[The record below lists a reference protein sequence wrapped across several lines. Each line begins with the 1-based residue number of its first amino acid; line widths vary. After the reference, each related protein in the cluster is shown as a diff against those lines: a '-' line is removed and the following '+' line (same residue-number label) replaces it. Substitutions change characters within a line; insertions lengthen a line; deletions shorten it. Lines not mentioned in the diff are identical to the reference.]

1 MFDLILSTESRV
13 LSTNIIDFEKQAD
26 QFLSTLTV
34 KFETDEDFAAAKEE
48 VKTLKEVEDK
58 IRAAIKSAQ
67 SGEIAA
73 LITSAENIA
82 ERFRQERLAR
92 DKLVKSKESEI
103 KENIVNTAFE
113 NISKVRYGYESDI
126 SLALE
131 RTMPKQDLL
140 KRLHNAT
147 ARRSTLATLQKA
159 VQAEENLIL
168 AELAQESARL
178 IARKKFLPVSHE
190 HLFKDWLEL
199 IISNCDLKPIV
210 EERIEMEEQR
220 EQARIAQAQAE
231 AEKARIAQAQ
241 AEVEKARIAQAQ
253 AEVEKAKTEEVETES
268 AVEKTQENLTAP
280 SDELLQDF
288 IISIRL
294 NQIIKSQAIAIA
306 RGLKERFGD
315 AVKLNKAKE
324 EK

>member
-34 KFETDEDFAAAKEE
+34 KFETDEDFASAKEE

-58 IRAAIKSAQ
+58 IRNSIKLAQ
-67 SGEIAA
+67 SGEIAK
-73 LITSAENIA
+73 LIESAEKIA
-82 ERFRQERLAR
+82 EKFREERLKR

-199 IISNCDLKPIV
+199 ITSNCDLKPIV
-210 EERIEMEEQR
+210 EERIEMEERR
-220 EQARIAQAQAE
+220 EQARIAQAE
-231 AEKARIAQAQ
+231 AEKAKKKEA
-241 AEVEKARIAQAQ
+241 
-253 AEVEKAKTEEVETES
+253 ETES
-268 AVEKTQENLTAP
+268 SVEKTQENLTALNEND
-280 SDELLQDF
+280 SKTYRFEVRIGFTSTLSKAIELAKQVKEQF
-288 IISIRL
+288 
-294 NQIIKSQAIAIA
+294 
-306 RGLKERFGD
+306 GLENNVSLK
-315 AVKLNKAKE
+315 KMN
-324 EK
+324 

>member
-1 MFDLILSTESRV
+1 MIMTWSKKEINMLDLILSTESRV
-13 LSTNIIDFEKQAD
+13 LSTNITDFEKQAD

-48 VKTLKEVEDK
+48 VKILKEVEDK
-58 IRAAIKSAQ
+58 IRNSIKLAQ
-67 SGEIAA
+67 SGEIAK
-73 LITSAENIA
+73 LIESAEKIA
-82 ERFRQERLAR
+82 EKFREERLKR

-126 SLALE
+126 SIALE

-147 ARRSTLATLQKA
+147 ARRSTLATLTKA

-178 IARKKFLPVSHE
+178 IARRKLLPVSHE

-199 IISNCDLKPIV
+199 ITSNCDLKPIV

-231 AEKARIAQAQ
+231 AEKA
-241 AEVEKARIAQAQ
+241 
-253 AEVEKAKTEEVETES
+253 KTEEAETES
-268 AVEKTQENLTAP
+268 AVEKTQENLTALA
-280 SDELLQDF
+280 DEQLQDF

-294 NQIIKSQAIAIA
+294 NQITKSQAIAIA

-315 AVKLNKAKE
+315 AVKLNKVKE

>member
-13 LSTNIIDFEKQAD
+13 LSTNITDFEKQSD
-26 QFLSTLTV
+26 QFLATLTQ
-34 KFETDEDFAAAKEE
+34 KFESDEDFAAAKEE
-48 VKTLKEVEDK
+48 VKTLKEIEDK
-58 IRAAIKSAQ
+58 IRNSIKLAQ
-67 SGEIAA
+67 SGEISK
-73 LITSAENIA
+73 LIESAEKIA
-82 ERFRQERLAR
+82 EKFREERLKR
-92 DKLVKSKESEI
+92 DKLVKAKESEI

-126 SLALE
+126 SIALE
-131 RTMPKQDLL
+131 HTMPKQDLL

-147 ARRSTLATLQKA
+147 ARRSTLATLTKA
-159 VQAEENLIL
+159 VQTEENLIL

-178 IARKKFLPVSHE
+178 IARRKLLPVSHE

-199 IISNCDLKPIV
+199 ITSNCDLKPIV
-210 EERIEMEEQR
+210 EERIQMEEQR

-231 AEKARIAQAQ
+231 AEKAKT
-241 AEVEKARIAQAQ
+241 EKA
-253 AEVEKAKTEEVETES
+253 ETER
-268 AVEKTQENLTAP
+268 ALEKTQENLTAL
-280 SDELLQDF
+280 SDEPLQDF

-306 RGLKERFGD
+306 LGLKEQFGD

>member
-1 MFDLILSTESRV
+1 MLDLILSTESRV
-13 LSTNIIDFEKQAD
+13 LSTNITDFEKQAD

-48 VKTLKEVEDK
+48 VKILKEVEDK
-58 IRAAIKSAQ
+58 IRNSIKLAQ
-67 SGEIAA
+67 SGEIAK
-73 LITSAENIA
+73 LIESAEKIA
-82 ERFRQERLAR
+82 EKFREERLKR

-126 SLALE
+126 SIALE

-147 ARRSTLATLQKA
+147 ARRSTLATLTKA

-178 IARKKFLPVSHE
+178 IARRKLLPVSHE

-199 IISNCDLKPIV
+199 ITSNCDLKPIV

-231 AEKARIAQAQ
+231 AEKA
-241 AEVEKARIAQAQ
+241 
-253 AEVEKAKTEEVETES
+253 KTEEADTES
-268 AVEKTQENLTAP
+268 AVEKTQENLTALA
-280 SDELLQDF
+280 DEQLQDF

-294 NQIIKSQAIAIA
+294 NQITKSQAIAIA

-315 AVKLNKAKE
+315 AVKLNKVKE

>member
-13 LSTNIIDFEKQAD
+13 LSTNITDFEKQAD

-58 IRAAIKSAQ
+58 IRNSIKLAQ
-67 SGEIAA
+67 SGEIAK
-73 LITSAENIA
+73 LIESAEKIA
-82 ERFRQERLAR
+82 EKFREERLKR

-199 IISNCDLKPIV
+199 ITSNCDLKPIV
-210 EERIEMEEQR
+210 EERIEMEERR
-220 EQARIAQAQAE
+220 EQARIAQAQA
-231 AEKARIAQAQ
+231 QAQ
-241 AEVEKARIAQAQ
+241 AEA
-253 AEVEKAKTEEVETES
+253 EKAKTEESETES
-268 AVEKTQENLTAP
+268 TVEKTQENLTALNEND
-280 SDELLQDF
+280 SKTYQFEVRIGFTSTLSKAIELAKQVKEQF
-288 IISIRL
+288 
-294 NQIIKSQAIAIA
+294 
-306 RGLKERFGD
+306 GLENNVSLK
-315 AVKLNKAKE
+315 KMN
-324 EK
+324 

>member
-1 MFDLILSTESRV
+1 MLDLILSTESRV
-13 LSTNIIDFEKQAD
+13 LSTNIIDFEKQAN

-58 IRAAIKSAQ
+58 IRNSIKLAQ
-67 SGEIAA
+67 SGEIAK
-73 LITSAENIA
+73 LIESAEKIA
-82 ERFRQERLAR
+82 EKFREERLKR

-126 SLALE
+126 SIALE

-147 ARRSTLATLQKA
+147 ARRSTLATLTKA

-178 IARKKFLPVSHE
+178 ISRRKLLPVSHE

-199 IISNCDLKPIV
+199 ITSNCDLKPIV

-220 EQARIAQAQAE
+220 EQARVAQAQAQAE
-231 AEKARIAQAQ
+231 AEKA
-241 AEVEKARIAQAQ
+241 
-253 AEVEKAKTEEVETES
+253 KTGEAETES
-268 AVEKTQENLTAP
+268 AVEKTQENLTAL
-280 SDELLQDF
+280 SDEPLQDF

-294 NQIIKSQAIAIA
+294 NQITKSQAIAIA
-306 RGLKERFGD
+306 RELKERFDD

>member
-1 MFDLILSTESRV
+1 MFDLILSTESHV
-13 LSTNIIDFEKQAD
+13 LSTNITDFEKQAD

-58 IRAAIKSAQ
+58 IRSAIKSAQ

-92 DKLVKSKESEI
+92 DKLVKLKESEI

-178 IARKKFLPVSHE
+178 IARRKLLPVSHE

-199 IISNCDLKPIV
+199 ITSSCDLKLIV
-210 EERIEMEEQR
+210 EERIEMEERR
-220 EQARIAQAQAE
+220 EQARIAQAQAQ
-231 AEKARIAQAQ
+231 AQAQ
-241 AEVEKARIAQAQ
+241 AEA
-253 AEVEKAKTEEVETES
+253 EKAKKEEAETES
-268 AVEKTQENLTAP
+268 SVEKTQENLTAL
-280 SDELLQDF
+280 SDEPLQDF

-294 NQIIKSQAIAIA
+294 NQITKSQAIAIA

>member
-1 MFDLILSTESRV
+1 MLDLILSTESRV
-13 LSTNIIDFEKQAD
+13 LSTNIVDFEKRAD
-26 QFLSTLTV
+26 QFLSTLTN
-34 KFETDEDFAAAKEE
+34 KFETDDDFAAAKEE
-48 VKTLKEVEDK
+48 VKILKEVEDK

-67 SGEIAA
+67 SGEIAK
-73 LITSAENIA
+73 LIESAEKIA
-82 ERFRQERLAR
+82 EKFREERLKR

-131 RTMPKQDLL
+131 RTIPKQDLL

-199 IISNCDLKPIV
+199 ITSNCDLKPIV
-210 EERIEMEEQR
+210 EERIEMEERR
-220 EQARIAQAQAE
+220 EQARIAQAE
-231 AEKARIAQAQ
+231 AEKAKKKEA
-241 AEVEKARIAQAQ
+241 
-253 AEVEKAKTEEVETES
+253 ETES
-268 AVEKTQENLTAP
+268 SVEKTQENLTALNEND
-280 SDELLQDF
+280 SKTYRFEVRIGFTSTLSKAIELAKQVKEQF
-288 IISIRL
+288 
-294 NQIIKSQAIAIA
+294 
-306 RGLKERFGD
+306 GLENNVSLK
-315 AVKLNKAKE
+315 KMN
-324 EK
+324 

>member
-1 MFDLILSTESRV
+1 MLDLILSTESRV
-13 LSTNIIDFEKQAD
+13 LSTNITDFEKQAD

-58 IRAAIKSAQ
+58 IRNSIKLAQ
-67 SGEIAA
+67 SGEIAK
-73 LITSAENIA
+73 LIESAEKIA
-82 ERFRQERLAR
+82 EKFREERLKR

-131 RTMPKQDLL
+131 RTMPKRDLL

-159 VQAEENLIL
+159 VRAEENLIL

-199 IISNCDLKPIV
+199 ITSNCDLKPIV
-210 EERIEMEEQR
+210 EERIQMEEQR
-220 EQARIAQAQAE
+220 EQARIAQAQVE

-241 AEVEKARIAQAQ
+241 AEA
-253 AEVEKAKTEEVETES
+253 EKAKIEEAETES

-280 SDELLQDF
+280 SDEQLQDF

>member
-13 LSTNIIDFEKQAD
+13 LSTNITDFEKQAD

-34 KFETDEDFAAAKEE
+34 KFETDEDFAVAKEE

-58 IRAAIKSAQ
+58 IRNSIKLAQ
-67 SGEIAA
+67 SGEIAK
-73 LITSAENIA
+73 LIESAEKIA
-82 ERFRQERLAR
+82 EKFREERLKR

-126 SLALE
+126 SIALE
-131 RTMPKQDLL
+131 CTMPKQDLL

-147 ARRSTLATLQKA
+147 ARRSTLATLTKA
-159 VQAEENLIL
+159 VQTEENLIL

-178 IARKKFLPVSHE
+178 ISRRKLLPVSHE

-199 IISNCDLKPIV
+199 ITSNCDLKPIV

-220 EQARIAQAQAE
+220 EQARIAQAQAQAE
-231 AEKARIAQAQ
+231 AEKAK
-241 AEVEKARIAQAQ
+241 AEEA
-253 AEVEKAKTEEVETES
+253 ETES
-268 AVEKTQENLTAP
+268 AVEKTQENLIAL
-280 SDELLQDF
+280 SDEPLQDF
-288 IISIRL
+288 IISIHL
-294 NQIIKSQAIAIA
+294 NQVAQSQAISIA
-306 RGLKERFGD
+306 RELKAQFGD
-315 AVKLNKAKE
+315 TVKLNKAK
-324 EK
+324 

>member
-13 LSTNIIDFEKQAD
+13 LSTNITDFEKQAD
-26 QFLSTLTV
+26 QFLATLTQ
-34 KFETDEDFAAAKEE
+34 KFESDEDFAAAKEE

-92 DKLVKSKESEI
+92 DKLVKLKESEI

-199 IISNCDLKPIV
+199 ITSNCDLKPIV
-210 EERIEMEEQR
+210 EDRIQMEEQR
-220 EQARIAQAQAE
+220 EQARIAQAQVE

-241 AEVEKARIAQAQ
+241 AEA
-253 AEVEKAKTEEVETES
+253 EKAKIEEDETKS
-268 AVEKTQENLTAP
+268 AVEKTQENSTAL
-280 SDELLQDF
+280 SDEPTFNFEVRIAFTGTQE
-288 IISIRL
+288 
-294 NQIIKSQAIAIA
+294 QAIALA
-306 RGLKERFGD
+306 RKVKAQYGDNVSLK
-315 AVKLNKAKE
+315 KMN
-324 EK
+324 

>member
-1 MFDLILSTESRV
+1 MTWSKKEINMLDLILSTESRV
-13 LSTNIIDFEKQAD
+13 LSTNITDFEKQAD

-48 VKTLKEVEDK
+48 VKILKEVEDK
-58 IRAAIKSAQ
+58 IRNSIKLAQ
-67 SGEIAA
+67 SGEIAK
-73 LITSAENIA
+73 LIESAEKIA
-82 ERFRQERLAR
+82 EKFREERLKR

-126 SLALE
+126 SIALE

-147 ARRSTLATLQKA
+147 ARRSTLATLTKA

-178 IARKKFLPVSHE
+178 IARRKLLPVSHE

-199 IISNCDLKPIV
+199 ITSNCDLKPIV
-210 EERIEMEEQR
+210 EERIEMEEQQ

-231 AEKARIAQAQ
+231 AEKA
-241 AEVEKARIAQAQ
+241 
-253 AEVEKAKTEEVETES
+253 KTEEAETES
-268 AVEKTQENLTAP
+268 AVEKTQENLTAL
-280 SDELLQDF
+280 SDEPLQDF

-294 NQIIKSQAIAIA
+294 NQITKSQAIAIA

-315 AVKLNKAKE
+315 AVKLNKVKE

>member
-58 IRAAIKSAQ
+58 IRNSIKLAQ
-67 SGEIAA
+67 SGEIAK
-73 LITSAENIA
+73 LIESAEKIA
-82 ERFRQERLAR
+82 EKFREERLKR

-126 SLALE
+126 SIALE

-178 IARKKFLPVSHE
+178 IARRKLLPVSHE

-199 IISNCDLKPIV
+199 ITSNSDLKPIV
-210 EERIEMEEQR
+210 EERIQMEEQR
-220 EQARIAQAQAE
+220 EQARIAQVQAE
-231 AEKARIAQAQ
+231 AEKA
-241 AEVEKARIAQAQ
+241 
-253 AEVEKAKTEEVETES
+253 KTEEAETES
-268 AVEKTQENLTAP
+268 AVEKTQENLTAL
-280 SDELLQDF
+280 SDEPLQDF

-294 NQIIKSQAIAIA
+294 NQITKSQAIAIA

>member
-1 MFDLILSTESRV
+1 MLDLILSTESRV
-13 LSTNIIDFEKQAD
+13 LSTNITDFEKQAD

-48 VKTLKEVEDK
+48 VKILKEVEDK
-58 IRAAIKSAQ
+58 IRNSIKLAQ
-67 SGEIAA
+67 SGEIAK
-73 LITSAENIA
+73 LIESAEKIA
-82 ERFRQERLAR
+82 EKFREERLKR

-126 SLALE
+126 SIALE

-147 ARRSTLATLQKA
+147 ARRSTLATLTKA

-178 IARKKFLPVSHE
+178 IARRKLLPVSHE

-199 IISNCDLKPIV
+199 ITSNCDLKPIV

-231 AEKARIAQAQ
+231 AEKA
-241 AEVEKARIAQAQ
+241 KT
-253 AEVEKAKTEEVETES
+253 EKAKTER
-268 AVEKTQENLTAP
+268 ALEKTQENLTAL
-280 SDELLQDF
+280 SDEPLQDF

-306 RGLKERFGD
+306 LGLKERFGD

>member
-13 LSTNIIDFEKQAD
+13 LSTNIADFEKQAD

-58 IRAAIKSAQ
+58 IRNSIKLAQ
-67 SGEIAA
+67 SGEIAK
-73 LITSAENIA
+73 LIESAEKIA
-82 ERFRQERLAR
+82 EKFREERLKR

-147 ARRSTLATLQKA
+147 ARRSTLATLTKA

-178 IARKKFLPVSHE
+178 IARRKLLPVSHE

-220 EQARIAQAQAE
+220 EQARIAQAEAEKARVAQAQAE
-231 AEKARIAQAQ
+231 AEKA
-241 AEVEKARIAQAQ
+241 
-253 AEVEKAKTEEVETES
+253 KTEEAETES
-268 AVEKTQENLTAP
+268 SVEKTQENSTAL
-280 SDELLQDF
+280 SDEPTF
-288 IISIRL
+288 NFEIRIAFTGT
-294 NQIIKSQAIAIA
+294 QEQAIALA
-306 RGLKERFGD
+306 RKVKAQYGDNVSLK
-315 AVKLNKAKE
+315 KMN
-324 EK
+324 

>member
-13 LSTNIIDFEKQAD
+13 LSTNITDFEKQAD

-48 VKTLKEVEDK
+48 VKTLKEVEGK
-58 IRAAIKSAQ
+58 IRNSIKLAQ
-67 SGEIAA
+67 SGEIAK
-73 LITSAENIA
+73 LIESAEKIA
-82 ERFRQERLAR
+82 EKFREERLKR

-126 SLALE
+126 SIALE
-131 RTMPKQDLL
+131 CTMPKQDLL

-199 IISNCDLKPIV
+199 ITSNCDLKPIV
-210 EERIEMEEQR
+210 EERIEMEERR
-220 EQARIAQAQAE
+220 EQARIAQAEAE
-231 AEKARIAQAQ
+231 AE
-241 AEVEKARIAQAQ
+241 AEA
-253 AEVEKAKTEEVETES
+253 EKAKTEEVETES
-268 AVEKTQENLTAP
+268 AVEKTQENLT
-280 SDELLQDF
+280 ELNENDSKTYRFEVRIGFTSTL
-288 IISIRL
+288 S
-294 NQIIKSQAIAIA
+294 KAIELAKQVKEQF
-306 RGLKERFGD
+306 GLENNVSLK
-315 AVKLNKAKE
+315 KMN
-324 EK
+324 

>member
-13 LSTNIIDFEKQAD
+13 LSTNITDFEKQSD
-26 QFLSTLTV
+26 QFLATLTQ
-34 KFETDEDFAAAKEE
+34 KFESDEDFAAAKEE
-48 VKTLKEVEDK
+48 VKTLKEIEDK
-58 IRAAIKSAQ
+58 IRNSIKLAQ
-67 SGEIAA
+67 SGEIAK
-73 LITSAENIA
+73 LIESAEKIA
-82 ERFRQERLAR
+82 EKFREERLKR

-126 SLALE
+126 SIALE

-147 ARRSTLATLQKA
+147 ARRSTLATLTKA
-159 VQAEENLIL
+159 VQTEENLIL

-178 IARKKFLPVSHE
+178 IARRKLLPVSHE

-199 IISNCDLKPIV
+199 ITSNCDLKPIV
-210 EERIEMEEQR
+210 EERIQMEEQR

-231 AEKARIAQAQ
+231 AEKAKT
-241 AEVEKARIAQAQ
+241 EKA
-253 AEVEKAKTEEVETES
+253 ETER
-268 AVEKTQENLTAP
+268 ALEKTQENLTAL
-280 SDELLQDF
+280 SDEPLQDF

-306 RGLKERFGD
+306 LGLKERFGD

>member
-13 LSTNIIDFEKQAD
+13 LSTNITDFEKQAD
-26 QFLSTLTV
+26 QFLATLTQ
-34 KFETDEDFAAAKEE
+34 KFESDDDFLAAKEE
-48 VKTLKEVEDK
+48 VKILKEVEEK
-58 IRAAIKSAQ
+58 IRNSIKLAQ
-67 SGEIAA
+67 SGEIAK
-73 LITSAENIA
+73 LIESAEKIA
-82 ERFRQERLAR
+82 EKFREERLKR

-147 ARRSTLATLQKA
+147 ARRSMLSTLTKA
-159 VQAEENLIL
+159 VQTEENLIL

-178 IARKKFLPVSHE
+178 IARRKLLPVSHE

-199 IISNCDLKPIV
+199 ITSNCDLKPIV

-220 EQARIAQAQAE
+220 EQARIAQAEAEKARVAQVQAQAE
-231 AEKARIAQAQ
+231 AEKA
-241 AEVEKARIAQAQ
+241 
-253 AEVEKAKTEEVETES
+253 KTEEAETES
-268 AVEKTQENLTAP
+268 TVEKTQENLTALNEND
-280 SDELLQDF
+280 SKTYQFEVRIGFTSTLSKAIELAKQVKEQF
-288 IISIRL
+288 
-294 NQIIKSQAIAIA
+294 
-306 RGLKERFGD
+306 GLENNVSLK
-315 AVKLNKAKE
+315 KMN
-324 EK
+324 

>member
-13 LSTNIIDFEKQAD
+13 LTTNITDFEKQAD

-67 SGEIAA
+67 SGEIAK
-73 LITSAENIA
+73 LIESAEKIA
-82 ERFRQERLAR
+82 EKFREERLKR

-113 NISKVRYGYESDI
+113 NISKVRYGYDSDI
-126 SLALE
+126 SIALE
-131 RTMPKQDLL
+131 RTMPKQDLC

-178 IARKKFLPVSHE
+178 IARRKLLPVSHE

-199 IISNCDLKPIV
+199 ITSNCDLKPIV
-210 EERIEMEEQR
+210 EERIEMEERR
-220 EQARIAQAQAE
+220 EQARIAQAQAQAE
-231 AEKARIAQAQ
+231 AEKAKMGEA
-241 AEVEKARIAQAQ
+241 
-253 AEVEKAKTEEVETES
+253 ETES
-268 AVEKTQENLTAP
+268 VVEKTQENLTAL
-280 SDELLQDF
+280 SDEPLQDF
-288 IISIRL
+288 IISIHL
-294 NQIIKSQAIAIA
+294 NQVAQSQAISIA
-306 RGLKERFGD
+306 RELKAQFGD
-315 AVKLNKAKE
+315 TVKLNKAK
-324 EK
+324 

>member
-34 KFETDEDFAAAKEE
+34 KFETDEDFAVAKEE

-58 IRAAIKSAQ
+58 IRNSIKLAQ
-67 SGEIAA
+67 SGEIAK
-73 LITSAENIA
+73 LIESAEKIA
-82 ERFRQERLAR
+82 EKFREERLKR

-103 KENIVNTAFE
+103 KKNIVNTAFE

-126 SLALE
+126 SIALE

-178 IARKKFLPVSHE
+178 IARRKLLPVSHE

-199 IISNCDLKPIV
+199 ITSNCDLKPIV
-210 EERIEMEEQR
+210 EERIEMEERR
-220 EQARIAQAQAE
+220 EQARIAQAQAQAE
-231 AEKARIAQAQ
+231 AEKA
-241 AEVEKARIAQAQ
+241 K
-253 AEVEKAKTEEVETES
+253 KEEAETES
-268 AVEKTQENLTAP
+268 SVEKTQENLTAL
-280 SDELLQDF
+280 SDEPLQDF
-288 IISIRL
+288 IISIHL
-294 NQIIKSQAIAIA
+294 NQVAQSQAISIA
-306 RGLKERFGD
+306 LELKAQFGD
-315 AVKLNKAKE
+315 TVKLNKAK
-324 EK
+324 

>member
-13 LSTNIIDFEKQAD
+13 LTTNITDFEKQAD

-67 SGEIAA
+67 SGEIAK
-73 LITSAENIA
+73 LIESAEKIA
-82 ERFRQERLAR
+82 EKFREERLKR

-126 SLALE
+126 SIALE
-131 RTMPKQDLL
+131 RTMPKQDLF

-178 IARKKFLPVSHE
+178 IARRKLLPVSHE

-199 IISNCDLKPIV
+199 ITSNCDLKPIV
-210 EERIEMEEQR
+210 EERIEMEERR
-220 EQARIAQAQAE
+220 EQARIAQAQAQAE
-231 AEKARIAQAQ
+231 AEKAKMGEA
-241 AEVEKARIAQAQ
+241 
-253 AEVEKAKTEEVETES
+253 ETES
-268 AVEKTQENLTAP
+268 VVEKTQENLTAL
-280 SDELLQDF
+280 SDEPLQDF
-288 IISIRL
+288 IISIHL
-294 NQIIKSQAIAIA
+294 NQVAQSQAISIA
-306 RGLKERFGD
+306 RELKAQFGD
-315 AVKLNKAKE
+315 TVKLNKAK
-324 EK
+324 

>member
-1 MFDLILSTESRV
+1 MIMTWSKKEINMLDLILSTESRV
-13 LSTNIIDFEKQAD
+13 LSTNITDFEKQAD

-48 VKTLKEVEDK
+48 VKILKEVEDK
-58 IRAAIKSAQ
+58 IRNSIKLAQ
-67 SGEIAA
+67 SGEIAK
-73 LITSAENIA
+73 LIESAEKIA
-82 ERFRQERLAR
+82 EKFREERLKR
-92 DKLVKSKESEI
+92 DKLVKSKESDI

-147 ARRSTLATLQKA
+147 ARRSTLATLTKA

-178 IARKKFLPVSHE
+178 IARRKLLPVSHE

-199 IISNCDLKPIV
+199 ITSNCDLKPIV

-231 AEKARIAQAQ
+231 AEKA
-241 AEVEKARIAQAQ
+241 
-253 AEVEKAKTEEVETES
+253 KTEEAETES
-268 AVEKTQENLTAP
+268 AVEKTQENLTALA
-280 SDELLQDF
+280 DEQLQDF

-294 NQIIKSQAIAIA
+294 NQITKSQAIAIA
-306 RGLKERFGD
+306 SGLKERFGD
-315 AVKLNKAKE
+315 AVKLNKVKE

>member
-13 LSTNIIDFEKQAD
+13 LTTNITDFEKQAD

-58 IRAAIKSAQ
+58 IRNSIKLAQ
-67 SGEIAA
+67 SGEIAK
-73 LITSAENIA
+73 LIESAEKIA
-82 ERFRQERLAR
+82 EKFREERLKR

-126 SLALE
+126 SIALE

-147 ARRSTLATLQKA
+147 SRRSTLATLTKA
-159 VQAEENLIL
+159 VQTEENLIL
-168 AELAQESARL
+168 AELAQESTRL
-178 IARKKFLPVSHE
+178 IARRKLLPVSHE

-199 IISNCDLKPIV
+199 ITSNCDLKPIV

-220 EQARIAQAQAE
+220 EQARIAQAEAEKARVAQAQAQAE
-231 AEKARIAQAQ
+231 AEKA
-241 AEVEKARIAQAQ
+241 
-253 AEVEKAKTEEVETES
+253 KTEEAETES
-268 AVEKTQENLTAP
+268 TVEKTQENLTALNEND
-280 SDELLQDF
+280 SKTYQFEVRIGFTSTLSKAIELAKQVKEQF
-288 IISIRL
+288 
-294 NQIIKSQAIAIA
+294 
-306 RGLKERFGD
+306 GLENNVSLK
-315 AVKLNKAKE
+315 KMN
-324 EK
+324 

>member
-13 LSTNIIDFEKQAD
+13 LSTNITDFEKQAD
-26 QFLSTLTV
+26 QFLATLTQ
-34 KFETDEDFAAAKEE
+34 KFESDEDFAAAKEE

-58 IRAAIKSAQ
+58 IRNSIKLAQ

-92 DKLVKSKESEI
+92 DKLVKLKESEI

-131 RTMPKQDLL
+131 RTMSKQDLL

-147 ARRSTLATLQKA
+147 ARRSMLSTLTKA

-178 IARKKFLPVSHE
+178 ISRRKLLPVSHE

-199 IISNCDLKPIV
+199 ITSNCDLKSIV
-210 EERIEMEEQR
+210 EERIQMEEQR

-231 AEKARIAQAQ
+231 
-241 AEVEKARIAQAQ
+241 VEKARVTQ
-253 AEVEKAKTEEVETES
+253 AEDEKAKTEEAETES
-268 AVEKTQENLTAP
+268 AVEKTQENLTTLNENDSKTYLFEVRIGFTSTLSKAI
-280 SDELLQDF
+280 ELAKQVKEQF
-288 IISIRL
+288 
-294 NQIIKSQAIAIA
+294 
-306 RGLKERFGD
+306 GLENNVSLK
-315 AVKLNKAKE
+315 KMN
-324 EK
+324 

>member
-13 LSTNIIDFEKQAD
+13 LSTNITDFEKQAN

-34 KFETDEDFAAAKEE
+34 KFETDEDFVAAKEE

-58 IRAAIKSAQ
+58 IRNSIKLAQ
-67 SGEIAA
+67 NGEIAK
-73 LITSAENIA
+73 LIESAEKIA
-82 ERFRQERLAR
+82 EKFREERLKR

-147 ARRSTLATLQKA
+147 ARRSTLATLTKA

-178 IARKKFLPVSHE
+178 IARRKLLPVSHE

-199 IISNCDLKPIV
+199 ITSNCDLKPIV

-220 EQARIAQAQAE
+220 EQARVAQAQAE
-231 AEKARIAQAQ
+231 AEKA
-241 AEVEKARIAQAQ
+241 
-253 AEVEKAKTEEVETES
+253 KTEEAETES
-268 AVEKTQENLTAP
+268 AVEKTQENLTALSNEP
-280 SDELLQDF
+280 LQDF
-288 IISIRL
+288 IISIHL
-294 NQIIKSQAIAIA
+294 NQVAQSQAISIA
-306 RGLKERFGD
+306 RELKAQFGD
-315 AVKLNKAKE
+315 TVKLNKAK
-324 EK
+324 

>member
-1 MFDLILSTESRV
+1 MLDLILSTESRV
-13 LSTNIIDFEKQAD
+13 LSSNITDFEKQAD

-34 KFETDEDFAAAKEE
+34 KFETDEDFVAAKEE

-92 DKLVKSKESEI
+92 DKLVKLKESEI

-199 IISNCDLKPIV
+199 ITSNCDLKPIV
-210 EERIEMEEQR
+210 EERIEMEERR

-231 AEKARIAQAQ
+231 AEK
-241 AEVEKARIAQAQ
+241 
-253 AEVEKAKTEEVETES
+253 KAKTEEVETES
-268 AVEKTQENLTAP
+268 AVEKTQENLTAL
-280 SDELLQDF
+280 SDEPLQDF
-288 IISIRL
+288 IISIHL
-294 NQIIKSQAIAIA
+294 NQVAQSQAISIA
-306 RGLKERFGD
+306 LELKAQFGD
-315 AVKLNKAKE
+315 TVKLNKAK
-324 EK
+324 

>member
-1 MFDLILSTESRV
+1 MTTEFNLVLTTESKV
-13 LSTNIIDFEKQAD
+13 LSTNIVEFEKQAE
-26 QFLSTLTV
+26 QFLATLTN
-34 KFETDEDFAAAKEE
+34 KFETDDDFAAAKEE

-73 LITSAENIA
+73 LIASAENIA
-82 ERFRQERLAR
+82 DRFRQERLAR
-92 DKLVKSKESEI
+92 DKLVKLKESEI

-126 SLALE
+126 SIALE

-147 ARRSTLATLQKA
+147 ARRSTLATLTKA

-178 IARKKFLPVSHE
+178 IARRKFLPVSYE
-190 HLFKDWLEL
+190 HLFKDLLEL
-199 IISNCDLKPIV
+199 ITSNCDLKPIV
-210 EERIEMEEQR
+210 EERIEMEERR

-231 AEKARIAQAQ
+231 AEQ
-241 AEVEKARIAQAQ
+241 
-253 AEVEKAKTEEVETES
+253 AKTEEAETERT
-268 AVEKTQENLTAP
+268 VEKTQENVTALF
-280 SDELLQDF
+280 DEPQQDF

-294 NQIIKSQAIAIA
+294 NQITKSQAIAIS

>member
-13 LSTNIIDFEKQAD
+13 LSTNITDFEKQAD

-58 IRAAIKSAQ
+58 IRNSIKLAQ
-67 SGEIAA
+67 SGEIAK
-73 LITSAENIA
+73 LIESAEKIA
-82 ERFRQERLAR
+82 EKFREERLKR

-126 SLALE
+126 SIALE

-178 IARKKFLPVSHE
+178 IARRKLLPVSHE

-199 IISNCDLKPIV
+199 ITSNCDLKPIV
-210 EERIEMEEQR
+210 EERIEMEERR

-231 AEKARIAQAQ
+231 AEKA
-241 AEVEKARIAQAQ
+241 
-253 AEVEKAKTEEVETES
+253 KTEEAEIGS
-268 AVEKTQENLTAP
+268 AVEKTQENLTALNEND
-280 SDELLQDF
+280 SKTYRFEVRIGFTSTLSKAIELAKQVKEQF
-288 IISIRL
+288 
-294 NQIIKSQAIAIA
+294 
-306 RGLKERFGD
+306 GLENNVSLK
-315 AVKLNKAKE
+315 KMN
-324 EK
+324 

>member
-13 LSTNIIDFEKQAD
+13 LSTNITDFEKQAD
-26 QFLSTLTV
+26 QFLSTLTI

-58 IRAAIKSAQ
+58 IRNSIKLAQ
-67 SGEIAA
+67 SGEIAK
-73 LITSAENIA
+73 LIESAEKIA
-82 ERFRQERLAR
+82 EKFREERLKR

-131 RTMPKQDLL
+131 HTMPKQDLL

-199 IISNCDLKPIV
+199 ITSNCDLKPIV
-210 EERIEMEEQR
+210 EERIEMEERR
-220 EQARIAQAQAE
+220 EQARIAQAQA
-231 AEKARIAQAQ
+231 QAQ
-241 AEVEKARIAQAQ
+241 AEA
-253 AEVEKAKTEEVETES
+253 EKAKTEEAETES
-268 AVEKTQENLTAP
+268 TVEKTQENLTALNEND
-280 SDELLQDF
+280 SKTYRFEVRIGFTSTLSKAIELAKQVKEQFSLENNV
-288 IISIRL
+288 S
-294 NQIIKSQAIAIA
+294 
-306 RGLKERFGD
+306 LK
-315 AVKLNKAKE
+315 KMN
-324 EK
+324 

>member
-13 LSTNIIDFEKQAD
+13 LSTNITDFEKQAD

-92 DKLVKSKESEI
+92 DKLVKLKESEI

-126 SLALE
+126 SIALE
-131 RTMPKQDLL
+131 RTMPKQYLL

-147 ARRSTLATLQKA
+147 ARD
-159 VQAEENLIL
+159 
-168 AELAQESARL
+168 
-178 IARKKFLPVSHE
+178 RKSV
-190 HLFKDWLEL
+190 
-199 IISNCDLKPIV
+199 V
-210 EERIEMEEQR
+210 
-220 EQARIAQAQAE
+220 
-231 AEKARIAQAQ
+231 
-241 AEVEKARIAQAQ
+241 
-253 AEVEKAKTEEVETES
+253 
-268 AVEKTQENLTAP
+268 
-280 SDELLQDF
+280 
-288 IISIRL
+288 
-294 NQIIKSQAIAIA
+294 
-306 RGLKERFGD
+306 
-315 AVKLNKAKE
+315 
-324 EK
+324 

>member
-58 IRAAIKSAQ
+58 IRNSIKLAQ
-67 SGEIAA
+67 SGEIAK
-73 LITSAENIA
+73 LIESAEKIA
-82 ERFRQERLAR
+82 EKFREERLKR

-147 ARRSTLATLQKA
+147 ARRSTLATLTKA
-159 VQAEENLIL
+159 VQTEENLIL

-178 IARKKFLPVSHE
+178 ISRRKLLPVSHE

-199 IISNCDLKPIV
+199 ITSNCDLKPIV
-210 EERIEMEEQR
+210 EERIEIEEQR
-220 EQARIAQAQAE
+220 EQARVAQAQAQAE
-231 AEKARIAQAQ
+231 AEKA
-241 AEVEKARIAQAQ
+241 
-253 AEVEKAKTEEVETES
+253 KTEEAETES
-268 AVEKTQENLTAP
+268 AVEKTQENLTAL
-280 SDELLQDF
+280 SDEPLQDF

-294 NQIIKSQAIAIA
+294 NQITKSQAITIA

>member
-13 LSTNIIDFEKQAD
+13 LSTNITDFEKQAA

-58 IRAAIKSAQ
+58 IRNSIKLAQ
-67 SGEIAA
+67 SGEIAK
-73 LITSAENIA
+73 LIESAEKIA
-82 ERFRQERLAR
+82 EKFREERLKR

-199 IISNCDLKPIV
+199 ITSNCDLKPIV
-210 EERIEMEEQR
+210 EERIEMEERR
-220 EQARIAQAQAE
+220 EQARIAQAQA
-231 AEKARIAQAQ
+231 QAQ
-241 AEVEKARIAQAQ
+241 AEA
-253 AEVEKAKTEEVETES
+253 EKAKTEESETES
-268 AVEKTQENLTAP
+268 TVEKTQENLTALNEND
-280 SDELLQDF
+280 SKTYQFEVRIGFTSTLSKAIELAKQVKEQF
-288 IISIRL
+288 
-294 NQIIKSQAIAIA
+294 
-306 RGLKERFGD
+306 GLENNVSLK
-315 AVKLNKAKE
+315 KMN
-324 EK
+324 

>member
-34 KFETDEDFAAAKEE
+34 KFETDEDFASAKEE

-58 IRAAIKSAQ
+58 IRNSIKLAQ
-67 SGEIAA
+67 SCEIAK
-73 LITSAENIA
+73 LIESAEKIA
-82 ERFRQERLAR
+82 EKFREERLKR

-199 IISNCDLKPIV
+199 ITSNCDLKPIV
-210 EERIEMEEQR
+210 EERIEMEERR
-220 EQARIAQAQAE
+220 EQARIAQAE
-231 AEKARIAQAQ
+231 AEKAKKKEA
-241 AEVEKARIAQAQ
+241 
-253 AEVEKAKTEEVETES
+253 ETES
-268 AVEKTQENLTAP
+268 SVEKTQENLTALNEND
-280 SDELLQDF
+280 SKTYRFEVRIGFTSTLSKAIELAKQVKEQF
-288 IISIRL
+288 
-294 NQIIKSQAIAIA
+294 
-306 RGLKERFGD
+306 GLENNVSLK
-315 AVKLNKAKE
+315 KMN
-324 EK
+324 